1 MIQHTVMTL
10 HANVETLHATSLH
23 ATFLHA
29 RSITLCM
36 VAATFVAATSL
47 FLSPIAS
54 AQEESG
60 MYKTARTPSVE
71 IKLMTEI
78 RRPDI
83 EHFAWRSAPL
93 GDINGDGFD
102 DFAVSSGTDTTFIF
116 LGGSPAP
123 GSDYAWAL
131 PGGSG
136 GLVAADFNR
145 DGKIDIAT
153 SIQDGPPA
161 TDSRE
166 HRGRIRI
173 FYQKDGPVPFAWEE
187 DQRMVGNEL
196 EFLGAHISNNRGG
209 LWVLDYNCDGWPDLL
224 ATMRASNS
232 PRLLKG
238 ILYLGGPDGFSGH
251 YDVEFL
257 RQPSEH
263 TAHKFLLDVMIGDVN
278 GDGCDDILIAG
289 HIPNFN
295 LTNAIPYW
303 DLYLGNA
310 DARADAPDRVLQDST
325 GWSPAHSGSNVMDID
340 GDGYADIFDTNV
352 HQLWTEKGTRNGDAL
367 LFRGG
372 AVLPEVLRVNDSIP
386 NRDPLSSSLHRPSK
400 VTPVGDMNGNG
411 YNDLLISWNSPAHY
425 YYPGGPSFR
434 TAVGWFTSDYSTY
447 RAFPIGDVNG
457 DGFEDVILLGGGTSN
472 PNSRRFRIMSGN
484 IDLRPRPSS
493 GERMPAATTARLT
506 LSPNPLPAS
515 APLRIEA
522 TGLQP
527 GAVRLAVIDLLG
539 RERYSIAHEQSECT
553 LSHIIESAALSPGV
567 YLLSLRQ
574 ENVQLTRRFVVY

>member
-1 MIQHTVMTL
+1 M
-10 HANVETLHATSLH
+10 A
-23 ATFLHA
+23 
-29 RSITLCM
+29 
-36 VAATFVAATSL
+36 AATFVAAASL

-60 MYKTARTPSVE
+60 MYKTANTPSVR

-78 RRPDI
+78 WRPDI

-102 DFAVSSGTDTTFIF
+102 DFAVSSGTDTTYIF

-161 TDSRE
+161 TDSQE
-166 HRGRIRI
+166 HRGRIRV

-196 EFLGAHISNNRGG
+196 EFLGAHISPNRGG

-257 RQPSEH
+257 RQPPEH
-263 TAHKFLLDVMIGDVN
+263 TGHSFFLDVMIGDVN
-278 GDGCDDILIAG
+278 GDGCDDILINGALPTYG
-289 HIPNFN
+289 NRHRIR
-295 LTNAIPYW
+295 YW
-303 DLYLGNA
+303 DLYLGKA

-325 GWSPAHSGSNVMDID
+325 GWSPAHWGSDVMDID

-352 HQLWTEKGTRNGDAL
+352 HQTRKGAGDGTRHGDAL

-372 AVLPEVLRVNDSIP
+372 PVLPEVLRVNDSIP
-386 NRDPLSSSLHRPSK
+386 NRDPISLTLHKPWQ

-411 YNDLLISWNSPAHY
+411 YNDLLISWGSSSHY

-434 TAVGWFTSDYSTY
+434 TAIGWFSTPFSTSM
-447 RAFPIGDVNG
+447 AFPIGDVNG
-457 DGFEDVILLGGGTSN
+457 DGFEDVILLGLGSIPDN
-472 PNSRRFRIMSGN
+472 RRFRIMSGN

-493 GERMPAATTARLT
+493 GERMPVANTARLT

-522 TGLQP
+522 SGLQP
-527 GAVRLAVIDLLG
+527 GAVRLAVVDLLG
-539 RERYSIAHEQSECT
+539 RERYGIAHEQSERT